1 MKLKTFSAI
10 GLMVFAIACGS
21 AIPKESLKQVDPEI
35 TFQMLIKDPDRYK
48 GKVVLVGGQIV
59 STTVRESES
68 WVEILQQPLDW
79 KQRPQNTDVSYG
91 RFLVRFQ
98 GFLDPAIYAAG
109 KKITVLGEVLG
120 KKSSASQRNG
130 IYLCSATSPRA
141 LPLEPRN
148 LWRAFNSI
156 WHRGRGS
163 YPIKGSIFPR
173 RLSVISGDRPKFS
186 KS

>member
-1 MKLKTFSAI
+1 MKLKTFFTI
-10 GLMVFAIACGS
+10 GLMVFATACGS

-35 TFQMLIKDPDRYK
+35 TFQMLIKDPEGYK

-91 RFLVRFQ
+91 RFLVRFR

-120 KKSSASQRNG
+120 KKVQPLNEMEYTYVVLLPREYYLWKPETYGGPSIHFG
-130 IYLCSATSPRA
+130 I
-141 LPLEPRN
+141 
-148 LWRAFNSI
+148 
-156 WHRGRGS
+156 GVG
-163 YPIKGSIFPR
+163 G
-173 RLSVISGDRPKFS
+173 VIR
-186 KS
+186 

>member
-10 GLMVFAIACGS
+10 GLMVLATACGS
-21 AIPKESLKQVDPEI
+21 AIPKESLKQADPEI

-48 GKVVLVGGQIV
+48 GRVVLVGGQIV

-120 KKSSASQRNG
+120 KKIQPLNEMEYTYVVLLPREHYLWKPETYGGPSIHFG
-130 IYLCSATSPRA
+130 I
-141 LPLEPRN
+141 
-148 LWRAFNSI
+148 
-156 WHRGRGS
+156 GVG
-163 YPIKGSIFPR
+163 G
-173 RLSVISGDRPKFS
+173 VIR
-186 KS
+186 